1 MDDAANQPRAVSWR
15 PAFVATA
22 LLVAA
27 ALVLLVV
34 GFTADIGAVLLLGIL
49 TAGAAPFVSIKLAF
63 DLRED
68 RTGSAAA
75 RAIAWL
81 TMLVAV
87 ALLAIPV
94 LAVLAVNAL
103 SGMR

>member
-1 MDDAANQPRAVSWR
+1 MGNAANQPRTVSWR

-22 LLVAA
+22 LLIAA
-27 ALVLLVV
+27 SLVLLAV
-34 GFTADIGAVLLLGIL
+34 GFTADIGAVQLLGIL

-68 RTGSAAA
+68 LTGSAPA

-94 LAVLAVNAL
+94 LALLVANAV